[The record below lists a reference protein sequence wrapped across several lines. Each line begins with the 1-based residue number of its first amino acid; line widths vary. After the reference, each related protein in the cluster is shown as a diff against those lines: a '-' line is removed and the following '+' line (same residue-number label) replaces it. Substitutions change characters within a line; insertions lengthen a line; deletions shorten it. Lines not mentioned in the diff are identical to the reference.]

1 MELSSSFAALNIN
14 SPHAERFFHH
24 FVKEMPNILTLP
36 TEENDEFFVSVIVAI
51 ARRDKMVSKALLCVG
66 SSHLIN
72 NTPAAETR
80 SVAEE
85 RLKLLQEA
93 EKEISSR
100 IAAMK
105 TADPEAL
112 LAGYLLLYLYELS
125 EGTGNGAWRV
135 RLDGARRVV
144 FNMLGGIKE
153 PSREDLEGLGINQSL
168 VQFFIYH
175 DTLASVTIQQPSRK
189 ILISKKPSNNQNEHV
204 FGANNGLLNFIARV
218 SALHSEARAAGAI
231 SSPIIAQ
238 TFSIWKD
245 IDKWRPPVYGSD
257 DEESFD
263 YRNMCEAY
271 VAAIFIW
278 LFFIVYPDNLADDKV
293 QVMVR
298 KGLESL
304 DAIDDPWLM
313 SFGLFP
319 AFLIAVACVQVQ
331 DRELL
336 EEQLDRIEEARR
348 FRNVQVCRNV
358 IRSSW
363 ACYDAGERKSWDW
376 IRLMKAQG
384 LSMSVT

>member
-36 TEENDEFFVSVIVAI
+36 TEENDESFVSVVVTI
-51 ARRDKMVSKALLCVG
+51 ALRDKMVSKALLCVG
-66 SSHLIN
+66 ASHLIN

-80 SVAEE
+80 SVTEE
-85 RLKLLQEA
+85 RLKLLQES
-93 EKEISSR
+93 EKELSSR
-100 IAAMK
+100 VAAMK

-112 LAGYLLLYLYELS
+112 LAGYLLLYLYDLS

-135 RLDGARRVV
+135 RLDGARSIV
-144 FNMLGGIKE
+144 FNMLGGCKE
-153 PSREDLEGLGINQSL
+153 PLREDLEGLGINQSL

-175 DTLASVTIQQPSRK
+175 DTLASVTVQQPSRK
-189 ILISKKPSNNQNEHV
+189 ILISKKPPSNQSEHV
-204 FGANNGLLNFIARV
+204 FGVNNGLLNFIARV
-218 SALHSEARAAGAI
+218 SALHSEARTAGAI

-245 IDKWRPPVYGSD
+245 IDKWRPPAYGSD

-336 EEQLDRIEEARR
+336 EEQLDRIAEARR

-358 IRSSW
+358 VRSSW